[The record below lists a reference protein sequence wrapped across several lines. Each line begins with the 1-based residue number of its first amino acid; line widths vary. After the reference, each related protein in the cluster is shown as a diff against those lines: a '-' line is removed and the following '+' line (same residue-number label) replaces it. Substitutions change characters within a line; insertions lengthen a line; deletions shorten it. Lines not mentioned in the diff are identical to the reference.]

1 MNTHSKFQW
10 VLQFWSVQKF
20 SWGKVPL
27 FGSIRNTSRR
37 FLTIENDPRWC
48 MPIEKSHS
56 IKFQPQMGTLG
67 NSIFVYSAKQTQN
80 FWKELCGRNGI
91 LLHIYSEFQTG
102 QWRNHQLYPPN
113 LCQKE
118 LPKIHGYMH
127 AFVATPNSDHL
138 VNLDQEKQKKE
149 KKKKKQHT
157 IQCHPCFLYC
167 SQLQILP
174 LPPTYTVKAI
184 RKQLIL
190 SWVKL
195 PQIVPP
201 SLYKKMEQTRQHHI
215 SLFTV

>member
-10 VLQFWSVQKF
+10 VLQFWGVQKF

-56 IKFQPQMGTLG
+56 IKFQPQMGTLR

-149 KKKKKQHT
+149 KKKKTACHT
-157 IQCHPCFLYC
+157 MSSMFSILLPVTDTSTSTNIYC
-167 SQLQILP
+167 KSHSKTIDPQLSKTSANS
-174 LPPTYTVKAI
+174 PPVT
-184 RKQLIL
+184 L
-190 SWVKL
+190 
-195 PQIVPP
+195 
-201 SLYKKMEQTRQHHI
+201 
-215 SLFTV
+215 